1 MWGRSRDHV
10 EETSNAATP
19 AEQKQDDDD
28 DVLLASAY
36 SDSVQRAREAGI
48 VTLGFSLISV
58 SAVCH
63 HVLFPTNWFYVAA
76 GMSGPC
82 LPGMS
87 GPCLRLRR
95 VCRVPFVFPFAY
107 ILCFSLAPTLCLR
120 LHSSVLTLFVRADA
134 VRPCCRCCFHFKP
147 RPQTCVAHGQ
157 TLLPS
162 NLTYMYGSR
171 SLSHPHTNTLSHYHT
186 SHYHTTTLPHYHTTT
201 LPHRHTTTLPHFT
214 LPHYHTATL
223 PHYHTTTLPHHHTAT
238 PPHHT
243 TTTLPH
249 CHTATL
255 PHYHTTTLP
264 HYHTTTLPHFHT
276 FTLPHFQTFTH
287 YAHYSHFHTPQVT
300 LCDVHTFALTLSHF
314 VLSHFHTSALSLFSR
329 RIRQESSQDRAAQ
342 TACLRWPPT
351 RCGGA
356 LTRGYRFTWSHSPLL
371 SSRSCSAW

>member
-82 LPGMS
+82 FPGMSGPCLPGMSGPCLPGMSGPCLPGMSGPCLPGMS

-120 LHSSVLTLFVRADA
+120 LHSSVLTLFVRAVA
-134 VRPCCRCCFHFKP
+134 VAFTSSLDHKLVLLMDKP
-147 RPQTCVAHGQ
+147 
-157 TLLPS
+157 S
-162 NLTYMYGSR
+162 
-171 SLSHPHTNTLSHYHT
+171 SHL
-186 SHYHTTTLPHYHTTT
+186 
-201 LPHRHTTTLPHFT
+201 
-214 LPHYHTATL
+214 
-223 PHYHTTTLPHHHTAT
+223 
-238 PPHHT
+238 
-243 TTTLPH
+243 
-249 CHTATL
+249 
-255 PHYHTTTLP
+255 
-264 HYHTTTLPHFHT
+264 
-276 FTLPHFQTFTH
+276 
-287 YAHYSHFHTPQVT
+287 
-300 LCDVHTFALTLSHF
+300 
-314 VLSHFHTSALSLFSR
+314 
-329 RIRQESSQDRAAQ
+329 I
-342 TACLRWPPT
+342 
-351 RCGGA
+351 
-356 LTRGYRFTWSHSPLL
+356 
-371 SSRSCSAW
+371 